1 MKTVRI
7 MGMGQWHVSDEALTS
22 LNEVDDEV
30 EAAVEAGD
38 EQAFET
44 ALQRLHQ
51 RVQEQGERVADDEL
65 TPSDVVLPPP
75 DATVDDV
82 RHLFEDDA
90 EGLVPDP
97 V

>member
-7 MGMGQWHVSDEALTS
+7 MGMGQWHLDDDALAS
-22 LNEVDDEV
+22 LNDVDDEV
-30 EAAVEAGD
+30 ERAVEAGD
-38 EQAFET
+38 EQAFED
-44 ALQRLHQ
+44 ALARLHR
-51 RVQEQGERVADDEL
+51 RVQETGERVADDEL

-75 DATVDDV
+75 DATVEDV
-82 RHLFEDDA
+82 RHLFDDDS